1 MNNQNWSKYGITKP
15 YYADDAVC
23 IIHSNCKDILL
34 SIPNEAIDLLVTDPP
49 YGIGFMGKDW
59 DKFNDIVN
67 PQGAYEHKKGF
78 KKLPRQSS
86 QYMTEFFTPI
96 WRECLR
102 ILKPGA
108 FVFVMCIPRADCL
121 SRMIISLEDAGFMV
135 NFTPIFWA
143 YASGFPKAQNISKMA
158 DKRGAHSPDDLR
170 KFKRWFREQIDKS
183 PKTQEQINNECGFT
197 ATSYYKTDS
206 KDYWT
211 SAFPIPT
218 KWLVIKRVMD
228 LSDDWDWL
236 IKRYDEERGW
246 LENPTGGLAQN
257 RLTPFSGRQLQSE
270 PYTPQAKALDGSYG
284 GFQPKP
290 AVEVIIVAMKPLSEK
305 TYVDQALKN
314 QKGITWLDDGRIPI
328 QKGDKENWGASKF
341 NHGVS
346 FSLATPD
353 KRGTATPPNPLGRFP
368 ANLLVSDDVLND
380 GKNWRGE
387 CYQKTYISKGSIFT
401 GANPLYNL
409 GLRNDPSGSFS
420 RYFDLDKWFE
430 SLLDK
435 LKSKAYNRDKNI
447 GSALWEVNQAED
459 KSGLKN
465 KPMPAIGVVGSLP
478 IMPVTAPN
486 SIIFAQNPVM
496 LNSDLADQNLDVK
509 SAEGKLGYT
518 ETDIAQRLAQ
528 IKQDTETLLQMLESE
543 LIIPITQ
550 SEPSLFSQ
558 NVVSYVVSKLK
569 DLRDIIQ
576 TSINAPRLFGSV
588 VPAII
593 EQMRQDLSQ
602 DQLWQNFWQER
613 VKLLPESQQRTFP
626 FAVISKASK
635 SEKNKNLNS
644 PKKETPF
651 LPSGAFETDNGEK
664 KHTLMRNYHPTVK
677 PLKLMSYLITLGSRE
692 GDIVLDPFLGS
703 GTTALACKMLG
714 RKSIGIEIN
723 KDYTEIAVKRCSQ
736 AVMRLEV

>member
-380 GKNWRGE
+380 GRM
-387 CYQKTYISKGSIFT
+387 QKSGVAIRHISGGKTFGGNNT
-401 GANPLYNL
+401 KPPLDDIGY
-409 GLRNDPSGSFS
+409 GDSGSFS
-420 RYFDLDKWFE
+420 RYFDLDRWFE
-430 SLLDK
+430 KK
-435 LKSKAYNRDKNI
+435 LEE
-447 GSALWEVNQAED
+447 L
-459 KSGLKN
+459 
-465 KPMPAIGVVGSLP
+465 PA
-478 IMPVTAPN
+478 
-486 SIIFAQNPVM
+486 
-496 LNSDLADQNLDVK
+496 
-509 SAEGKLGYT
+509 
-518 ETDIAQRLAQ
+518 
-528 IKQDTETLLQMLESE
+528 
-543 LIIPITQ
+543 
-550 SEPSLFSQ
+550 
-558 NVVSYVVSKLK
+558 
-569 DLRDIIQ
+569 
-576 TSINAPRLFGSV
+576 SV
-588 VPAII
+588 
-593 EQMRQDLSQ
+593 Q
-602 DQLWQNFWQER
+602 
-613 VKLLPESQQRTFP
+613 KTFP
-626 FAVISKASK
+626 FLIVPKASK
-635 SEKNKNLNS
+635 SEKNKGCEGLLAQNN
-644 PKKETPF
+644 
-651 LPSGAFETDNGEK
+651 
-664 KHTLMRNYHPTVK
+664 MRINAPRENEEAKYKTKLQNNHPTVK
-677 PLKLMSYLITLGSRE
+677 PLKLMSYLITLGSHE
-692 GDIVLDPFLGS
+692 GDIVLDLFLGS
-703 GTTALACKMLG
+703 GTTALACKMLN
-714 RKSIGIEIN
+714 RKCIGFEIEE
-723 KDYTEIAVKRCSQ
+723 KYCEIAAKRCYQSIQ
-736 AVMRLEV
+736 SVMGLDI